1 MAVEHGEDADGD
13 GKVLA
18 EDFEPGFDPG
28 LAVRHA
34 LAAEKSPAHAARN
47 AVVVAGDGDVY
58 QLPPGHRLR
67 RASCR
72 IRGTERPYPTAPAAG
87 RQRLC
92 LFFWLL
98 VGSQWVWCAAR
109 PRWRCTPC
117 SNTRISARVHTIA
130 FITCEIS
137 ESKIDYNCCPK

>member
-1 MAVEHGEDADGD
+1 
-13 GKVLA
+13 
-18 EDFEPGFDPG
+18 
-28 LAVRHA
+28 VRHA
-34 LAAEKSPAHAARN
+34 LAAEKDPSHATGNVA
-47 AVVVAGDGDVY
+47 AVAGDVD
-58 QLPPGHRLR
+58 
-67 RASCR
+67 S
-72 IRGTERPYPTAPAAG
+72 GTKRTYPTAPAAG

-92 LFFWLL
+92 LSFWLL